1 MPYIDKESRLELL
14 VEGRE
19 IQTPGELN
27 YTITKLVHQYI
38 RKFGRKYD
46 TLNTVVG
53 VLEAAKM
60 ELYREVVG
68 PYEDVKKSENGPVSE
83 IDK

>member
-1 MPYIDKESRLELL
+1 MPYIDKDQRDEVL
-14 VEGRE
+14 VEGPH
-19 IQTPGELN
+19 TPGQLN
-27 YTITKLVHQYI
+27 YVITGVVHAYI

-46 TLNTVVG
+46 TLNTVIG

-68 PYEDVKKSENGPVSE
+68 PYEDIKKSENGPVSE